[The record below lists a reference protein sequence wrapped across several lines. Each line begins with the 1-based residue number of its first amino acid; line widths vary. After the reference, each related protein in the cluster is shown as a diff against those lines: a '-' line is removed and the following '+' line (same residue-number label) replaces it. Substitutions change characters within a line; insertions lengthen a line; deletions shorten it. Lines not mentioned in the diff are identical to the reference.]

1 MLRVLRSST
10 LLRPRPLR
18 TSRVVTTRHL
28 TTHSSTPLFDNTLII
43 TNTCA
48 KRIHDLR
55 RINDDPEMR
64 LRIAVEG
71 GGCSGFQYSFHMDGT
86 KGEFK
91 ADPVD
96 PEDDM

>member
-1 MLRVLRSST
+1 MSSSV
-10 LLRPRPLR
+10 
-18 TSRVVTTRHL
+18 TSEA
-28 TTHSSTPLFDNTLII
+28 PLFDETLIV
-43 TNTCA
+43 TNACA

-55 RINDDPEMR
+55 KINDDPEMR

-71 GGCSGFQYSFHMDGT
+71 GGCSGFQYNFHMDGT

>member
-1 MLRVLRSST
+1 MTHKRGRWMSSSV
-10 LLRPRPLR
+10 
-18 TSRVVTTRHL
+18 TSEA
-28 TTHSSTPLFDNTLII
+28 PLFDETLIV
-43 TNTCA
+43 TNACA

-55 RINDDPEMR
+55 KINDDPEMR

-71 GGCSGFQYSFHMDGT
+71 GGCSGFQYNFHMDGT